1 MLQRLSIRGK
11 LLAVVAVPILVLIVA
26 AGVITL
32 GSVQDLNSARNAEEL
47 VDTLDRARAV
57 QADLQTERR
66 LAANFVHT
74 VQDGD
79 SALRAAYDLTAS
91 ALDDI
96 AARLAE
102 PDVDNPGEIQDA
114 VDAALS
120 RTGGEMLTAERALS
134 TSPATDESGGWL
146 V

>member
-32 GSVQDLNSARNAEEL
+32 GSVQDLNSARNAEQL
-47 VDTLDRARAV
+47 VDTLDRARAL
-57 QADLQTERR
+57 QDDLQTERS

-74 VQDGD
+74 VQAGESD
-79 SALRAAYDLTAS
+79 LRTAYNVTES

-96 AARLAE
+96 ATRLAE
-102 PDVDNPGEIQDA
+102 PDIENPE
-114 VDAALS
+114 
-120 RTGGEMLTAERALS
+120 
-134 TSPATDESGGWL
+134 
-146 V
+146 